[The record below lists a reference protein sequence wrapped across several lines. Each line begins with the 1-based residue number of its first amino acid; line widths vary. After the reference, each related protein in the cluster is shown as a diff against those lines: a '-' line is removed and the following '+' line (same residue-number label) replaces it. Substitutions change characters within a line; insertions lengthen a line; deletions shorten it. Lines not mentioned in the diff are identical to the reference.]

1 MASPSFGKSQMLC
14 YCGMPAK
21 MGRSKTSNNP
31 GRLFWGCRRWK
42 TADCRYFEWVTD
54 DQRVEDEQT
63 VESLGSAAITSQQH
77 IAARLIH
84 DEDQKKN
91 QVMLNKEIQNIHL
104 LYFVVGVIFGFILG
118 RL

>member
-1 MASPSFGKSQMLC
+1 MDSPSFGKSQMLC
-14 YCGMPAK
+14 YCGMPTK

-54 DQRVEDEQT
+54 DQTVEDEQT
-63 VESLGSAAITSQQH
+63 VESLRSAAITGQQH
-77 IAARLIH
+77 ITARLIH
-84 DEDQKKN
+84 DEDLNKS
-91 QVMLNKEIQNIHL
+91 QVMLKNEIQNIHL
-104 LYFVVGVIFGFILG
+104 LYFVVGVIFGFVFG

>member
-1 MASPSFGKSQMLC
+1 MASSSFDKNQKLC
-14 YCGMPAK
+14 YCGMPAR
-21 MGRSKTSNNP
+21 MGRSRTSNNP